1 MRFKRI
7 VGRALRPTPLMSGG
21 FLVITASI
29 AANAI
34 FLQSARHPAPLF
46 ETLHSQEPAAA
57 PRYDAHVEAVQAA
70 LRDAGYYAG
79 PVDGI
84 AGEQTKQAIADYE
97 RRLGWA
103 PTGAASRA
111 LLAAL
116 QADASA
122 QAGAGEAAVAAEAP
136 AALAGSLVAE
146 VQEALSKAAY
156 GPLRAD
162 GVFGPQTREAIIR
175 FQQDHGLPIT
185 GEINDPLIV
194 ELRAAGALGDE

>member
-7 VGRALRPTPLMSGG
+7 VGQALRPTPLISSG
-21 FLVITASI
+21 FLAIAASI
-29 AANAI
+29 VANAM
-34 FLQSARHPAPLF
+34 FLQSARHPAPFF
-46 ETLHSQEPAAA
+46 ETLHTREPVETTA
-57 PRYDAHVEAVQAA
+57 DAHVEAIQAA
-70 LRDAGYYAG
+70 LRDAGYYSGA
-79 PVDGI
+79 VDGLV
-84 AGEQTKQAIADYE
+84 GEQTKQAIAEYE
-97 RRLGWA
+97 RKLGWA

-116 QADASA
+116 QADLSA
-122 QAGAGEAAVAAEAP
+122 QDRANAAGVTGTVLIVP
-136 AALAGSLVAE
+136 DSRVAE

-175 FQQDHGLPIT
+175 FQQDHGLPAT
-185 GEINDPLIV
+185 GEINDALMV